1 MDTATTRPTRR
12 EQHTTQQSN
21 TKWAPRK
28 KEKTTI
34 TNRHD
39 LNGGRNSAGESGSLL
54 VGHGL
59 GGPFHSCR
67 CFVSDTLG
75 ASSGPVE
82 VFSSGDAFSLPPHG
96 SLVRFAFPLS
106 PLFLR
111 VGSGHALDHFGLV
124 SLPCRVA
131 CPVGT
136 GGLAPRLSFG
146 AGPSEA
152 CFPGLAVGALAV
164 WSLLLLPL
172 SLFISL
178 GWGVQAASALQ
189 MSFPLW

>member
-1 MDTATTRPTRR
+1 MLFCSERLVPGPLPPYGLDVKAFSVVSFMGGFVPRAPRHTDANKQGMYTATTRPTRR

-67 CFVSDTLG
+67 CFVSDSLA

-82 VFSSGDAFSLPPHG
+82 VFSSGDAFSLAPHG

-111 VGSGHALDHFGLV
+111 MGSGHALDHFGLV
-124 SLPCRVA
+124 SLP
-131 CPVGT
+131 
-136 GGLAPRLSFG
+136 
-146 AGPSEA
+146 
-152 CFPGLAVGALAV
+152 
-164 WSLLLLPL
+164 
-172 SLFISL
+172 
-178 GWGVQAASALQ
+178 
-189 MSFPLW
+189 